1 LSRLDHHGSYSKG
14 EDMISRASEIDPLFD
29 PAVMQDPYEY
39 YRFLRENDPVHEIPG
54 TSAYL
59 VTRAKTI
66 YDVVGNTDVF
76 SSVSGE
82 FLHKG
87 EWETPGL
94 RGLSTTADSGADG
107 ANAGGGVAGAD
118 PPNHTRQRK
127 VVTRKLSTANMR
139 AMEPEFRALMD
150 EAMADIPPDG
160 RFEWM
165 SRVAEPLP
173 MVMVAR
179 ILGLPDSLAPQL
191 KKQGYESLERIS
203 GFVSEARVLEIEGHT
218 IEDLTPLIEAYM
230 RAKEDSTPFAGTM
243 IGILAQAVVD
253 AELSDIEAM
262 SILTVLIAAG
272 GESTTS
278 LTGTAVRILAERADL
293 QDQLRDDPSLAATF
307 VEEACRFDPPFRGH
321 YRTVKEDVELEGTM
335 VPAGSHLVLVWPAA
349 NRDPAVYDHPD
360 EVRLDR
366 PNPRHHVGFGWGI
379 HLCVGAPLARVE
391 AKVAI
396 ETLLAKTRSFRVDP
410 EAPPL
415 QYHLNLMVRRLISL
429 PLVLELAV

>member
-1 LSRLDHHGSYSKG
+1 MATQAPG
-14 EDMISRASEIDPLFD
+14 IDPLFD

-39 YRFLRENDPVHEIPG
+39 YRDLRENDPVHEIPG
-54 TSAYL
+54 TGAYL
-59 VTRAKTI
+59 VTRAQTI
-66 YDVVGNTDVF
+66 YDVVSNTEVF

-87 EWETPGL
+87 EWEKPGL
-94 RGLSTTADSGADG
+94 RGLSTGGYVPED
-107 ANAGGGVAGAD
+107 NAGGGVAGAD
-118 PPNHTRQRK
+118 PPAHTRQRK

-139 AMEPEFRALMD
+139 SMEPEFRALMED
-150 EAMADIPPDG
+150 AMADIPPSG

-165 SRVAEPLP
+165 SSVAEPLP

-203 GFVSEARVLEIEGHT
+203 GFITESRIQEIEGHT
-218 IEDLTPLIEAYM
+218 IEDLTPIIDAYT
-230 RAKEDSTPFAGTM
+230 RAKEDSAPFADTM
-243 IGILAQAVVD
+243 IGILAQAVID
-253 AELSDIEAM
+253 RELSDMEAM

-293 QDQLRDDPSLAATF
+293 QDQLRADPSLVPTF

-321 YRTVKEDVELEGTM
+321 YRTVKEDVELDGTL

-349 NRDPAVYDHPD
+349 NRDPEDHEHPD

-366 PNPRHHVGFGWGI
+366 SNPRHHVGFGWGI

-415 QYHLNLMVRRLISL
+415 QYHLNLMVRRLVSL